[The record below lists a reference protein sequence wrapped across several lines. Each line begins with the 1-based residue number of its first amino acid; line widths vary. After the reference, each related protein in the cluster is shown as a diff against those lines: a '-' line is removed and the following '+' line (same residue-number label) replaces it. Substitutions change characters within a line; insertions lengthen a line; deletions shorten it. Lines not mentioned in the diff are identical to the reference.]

1 MQANPVLTVPQ
12 QFASSIEASVTS
24 VQAQYPT

>member
-24 VQAQYPT
+24 VQAQYPA